1 MNQQD
6 KTALDH
12 YLKKNNRNSSCNQF
26 NVFSGFR
33 QTSKYFLKQREIKKK
48 NKNTTLYII

>member
-12 YLKKNNRNSSCNQF
+12 YLKKNKTEILAVT
-26 NVFSGFR
+26 NVFNGFR
-33 QTSKYFLKQREIKKK
+33 
-48 NKNTTLYII
+48 